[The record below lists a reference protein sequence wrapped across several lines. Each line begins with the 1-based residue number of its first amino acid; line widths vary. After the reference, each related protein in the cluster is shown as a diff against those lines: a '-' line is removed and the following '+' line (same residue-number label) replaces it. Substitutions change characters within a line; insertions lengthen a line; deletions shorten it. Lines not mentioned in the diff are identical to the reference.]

1 MSDVQRYAIIP
12 LGDGPPPPD
21 ALVIGTLS
29 DVTTYIP
36 QSVERKELEQILE
49 EITQT
54 HDHAK
59 QLAEYEQN
67 FKSKVQAFN
76 DRCDK
81 SLEAFASRDKERR
94 RQDAK
99 RKAREEKH
107 RIEAYLDALPS
118 PDDQYPPDQ
127 PPPGD
132 LTINPRVNTE
142 RYTAEAEDDAGGV
155 PLSYGRIAT
164 SYVRSEDEVG
174 DLPSD
179 IERGTP
185 APLGNYPTYNLKE
198 LGRAQD
204 PKQVAQPVSVS
215 LNAGE

>member
-1 MSDVQRYAIIP
+1 MTERYAIIP
-12 LGDGPPPPD
+12 LGDGQPPPD

-59 QLAEYEQN
+59 QLAAYEQN

-76 DRCDK
+76 DKCAER
-81 SLEAFASRDKERR
+81 LEALDA
-94 RQDAK
+94 RQHRLDAKRAK
-99 RKAREEKH
+99 RKAREEQEH
-107 RIEAYLDALPS
+107 IQSYLDGL
-118 PDDQYPPDQ
+118 PDDTDDLGVHRPTGDLHTLSPPDKGHWD
-127 PPPGD
+127 P
-132 LTINPRVNTE
+132 
-142 RYTAEAEDDAGGV
+142 EADDAGGV
-155 PLSYGRIAT
+155 PLSYGNVPT
-164 SYVRSEDEVG
+164 SYIKGKRDEVG

-185 APLGNYPTYNLKE
+185 APLGNYPVYNPAE

-204 PKQVAQPVSVS
+204 PKQVAQPVSIG
-215 LNAGE
+215 LNSGG